1 MRIGKVS
8 NVITTEERDKIAM
21 LPAGSITYLEIEKSA
36 TEPVS
41 GTDGDVYYNTT
52 DSKFYLYK
60 VDAWVEVLFSM
71 EEIAE

>member
-1 MRIGKVS
+1 MKIGKVT
-8 NVITTEERDKIAM
+8 VAITAEERAKVAM
-21 LPAGSITYLEIEKSA
+21 LPAGSISYLEIEKSA
-36 TEPVS
+36 TEPAS